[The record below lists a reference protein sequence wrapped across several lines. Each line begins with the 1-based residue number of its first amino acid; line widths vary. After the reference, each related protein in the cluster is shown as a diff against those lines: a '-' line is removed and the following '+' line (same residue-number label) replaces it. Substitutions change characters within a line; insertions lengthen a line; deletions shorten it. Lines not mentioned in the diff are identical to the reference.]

1 MLQKTFFKQQD
12 RIQLSIA
19 FIGALLGLTFLI
31 TSIHYLIKVNEFGRG
46 NEILGPNTLI
56 IQKKIGANN
65 AFQLG
70 KNDFTKREIELIKAE
85 SFVAAVEPIISN
97 NFDVS
102 LQTNDPVVPYF
113 RTDVF
118 LQTVNPTFIDVPAQK
133 WTWKKGDAFVPL
145 IMPRD
150 FLVMLNTF
158 MSAKNIPTVSD
169 EIAQSIQFEF
179 TLKHGDRKEKMNVRI
194 IGFTNEISSLL
205 VPESFMKWA
214 NEQYGQSTDQ
224 KITQLML
231 AGKENQFGLVEGMLK
246 EKHLESKNAQVLVGR
261 LKSMIGTFIWIVLC
275 VSVLAVFL
283 SGLVLIQY
291 LQLLIN
297 KNNYEIK
304 TLIRLG
310 YHPKTLVN
318 TFVRYFFNVFGS
330 ITVMSIVLFNIV
342 KFYLDAAFNKGG
354 VYIDSS
360 FNYLSYL
367 AIVIAYVIFTL
378 ASLISAKKHIYN
390 AEKG

>member
-12 RIQLSIA
+12 RVQLSIA

-56 IQKKIGANN
+56 IQKKIGASN

-85 SFVAAVEPIISN
+85 SFVAAVELIISN

-275 VSVLAVFL
+275 VSILAVFL

-360 FNYLSYL
+360 FTYLSYL

>member
-12 RIQLSIA
+12 RVQLSIA

-102 LQTNDPVVPYF
+102 LQTNSPVVPYF

-133 WTWKKGDAFVPL
+133 WTWKKGDAYVPL

-169 EIAQSIQFEF
+169 EIAQSIPFEF

-275 VSVLAVFL
+275 VSILAVFL

-330 ITVMSIVLFNIV
+330 ITVLSIVLFNIV
-342 KFYLDAAFNKGG
+342 KFYLDATFNKGG
-354 VYIDSS
+354 VYIESS
-360 FNYLSYL
+360 FTFASYL

-378 ASLISAKKHIYN
+378 ASFISAKKHIYN

>member
-1 MLQKTFFKQQD
+1 MLRKTLFNKQD
-12 RIQLSIA
+12 RVQLVIA
-19 FIGALLGLTFLI
+19 LVGALLGLSFLI
-31 TSIHYLIKVNEFGRG
+31 AAIHYLIKINEFGRG

-56 IQKKIGANN
+56 IQKKIGASN

-70 KNDFTKREIELIKAE
+70 KVEFTQREIDLMRSE
-85 SFVAAVEPIISN
+85 SFIAAVEPITSN

-118 LQTVNPTFIDVPAQK
+118 LQTVNPRFIDIPANNWK
-133 WTWKKGDAFVPL
+133 WKKGDAFVPL

-150 FLVMLNTF
+150 FIVMLNTF

-169 EIAQSIQFEF
+169 EIAQDIRFEF
-179 TLKHGDRKEKMNVRI
+179 TLKNGDHKENLNVRI
-194 IGFTNEISSLL
+194 VGFTNEISSLL

-214 NEQYGQSTDQ
+214 NENFGNSTEQ

-246 EKHLESKNAQVLVGR
+246 EKHLESKNAQVIVGR
-261 LKSMIGTFIWIVLC
+261 LKSVIGTFIWIVLC
-275 VSVLAVFL
+275 IAILTVFL

-297 KNNYEIK
+297 KNSYEIR
-304 TLIRLG
+304 TLIRMG
-310 YHPKTLVN
+310 YHPKTLVKE
-318 TFVRYFFNVFGS
+318 FVRYFAIAFGGVS
-330 ITVMSIVLFNIV
+330 VVGIIIFQLV
-342 KFYLDAAFNKGG
+342 KYNLDDLFNKGG
-354 VYIDSS
+354 VYIDSEITS
-360 FNYLSYL
+360 ASYL
-367 AIVIAYVIFTL
+367 AILIAYAIFTL
-378 ASLISAKKHIYN
+378 ASFVRAEKNIYH

>member
-12 RIQLSIA
+12 RVQLSIA

-102 LQTNDPVVPYF
+102 LQTNSPVVPYF

-133 WTWKKGDAFVPL
+133 WTWKKGDAYVPL

-169 EIAQSIQFEF
+169 EIAQSIPFEF

-275 VSVLAVFL
+275 VSILAVFL

-330 ITVMSIVLFNIV
+330 ITVLSIVLFNIV

-354 VYIDSS
+354 VYIESS
-360 FNYLSYL
+360 FTFASYL

-378 ASLISAKKHIYN
+378 ASFFSTKKHIYN

>member
-12 RIQLSIA
+12 RVQLSIA

-46 NEILGPNTLI
+46 NEILGPNTII

-102 LQTNDPVVPYF
+102 LQTNSPVVPYF

-118 LQTVNPTFIDVPAQK
+118 LQTVNPTFIDIPAQK
-133 WTWKKGDAFVPL
+133 WTWKKGDAYVPL

-169 EIAQSIQFEF
+169 EIAQSIPFEF

-246 EKHLESKNAQVLVGR
+246 EKHLESKNTQVLVGR

-275 VSVLAVFL
+275 VSILAVFL

-310 YHPKTLVN
+310 YHPKKLVN
-318 TFVRYFFNVFGS
+318 TFVWYFFNVFGS

-360 FNYLSYL
+360 FTFASYL

-378 ASLISAKKHIYN
+378 ASFLSAKKHIYN

>member
-12 RIQLSIA
+12 RVQLSIA

-102 LQTNDPVVPYF
+102 LQTNSPVVPYF

-133 WTWKKGDAFVPL
+133 WTWKKGDAYVPL

-169 EIAQSIQFEF
+169 EIAQSIPFEF

-246 EKHLESKNAQVLVGR
+246 EKQKKKKNAQVLVGR

-275 VSVLAVFL
+275 VSILAVFL

-310 YHPKTLVN
+310 YHPKKLVN
-318 TFVRYFFNVFGS
+318 TFVWYFFNVFGS

-360 FNYLSYL
+360 FTFASYL

-378 ASLISAKKHIYN
+378 ASFLSAKKHIYN

>member
-1 MLQKTFFKQQD
+1 MLQKTFFKKQD
-12 RIQLSIA
+12 RVQLSIA

-102 LQTNDPVVPYF
+102 LQTNSPVVPYF

-133 WTWKKGDAFVPL
+133 WTWKKGDAYVPL

-169 EIAQSIQFEF
+169 EIAQSIPFEF

-275 VSVLAVFL
+275 VSILAVFL

-330 ITVMSIVLFNIV
+330 ITVLSIVLFNIV

-354 VYIDSS
+354 VYIESS
-360 FNYLSYL
+360 FTFASYL

-378 ASLISAKKHIYN
+378 VSFISSKKHIYN

>member
-12 RIQLSIA
+12 RVQLSIA

-102 LQTNDPVVPYF
+102 LQTNSPVVPYF

-133 WTWKKGDAFVPL
+133 WTWKKGDAYVPL

-169 EIAQSIQFEF
+169 EIAQSIPFEF

-275 VSVLAVFL
+275 VSILAVFL

-318 TFVRYFFNVFGS
+318 TFVRYFFKVFGS
-330 ITVMSIVLFNIV
+330 ITVLSIVLFNIV

-354 VYIDSS
+354 VYIESS
-360 FNYLSYL
+360 FTLASYL

-378 ASLISAKKHIYN
+378 ASFFSAKKHIYN

>member
-12 RIQLSIA
+12 RVQLSIA

-46 NEILGPNTLI
+46 NEILGPNTII

-102 LQTNDPVVPYF
+102 LQTNSPVVPYF

-118 LQTVNPTFIDVPAQK
+118 LQTVNPTFIDIPAQK
-133 WTWKKGDAFVPL
+133 WTWKKGDAYVPL

-169 EIAQSIQFEF
+169 EIAQSIPFEF

-275 VSVLAVFL
+275 VSILAVFL

-310 YHPKTLVN
+310 YHPKKLVN
-318 TFVRYFFNVFGS
+318 TFVWYFFNVFGS

-360 FNYLSYL
+360 FTFASYL

-378 ASLISAKKHIYN
+378 ASFLSAKKHIYN

>member
-12 RIQLSIA
+12 RVQLSIA

-46 NEILGPNTLI
+46 NEILGPNTII

-102 LQTNDPVVPYF
+102 LQTNSPVVPYF

-118 LQTVNPTFIDVPAQK
+118 LQTVNPTFIDIPAQN
-133 WTWKKGDAFVPL
+133 WTWKKGDAYVPL

-169 EIAQSIQFEF
+169 EIAQSIPFEF
-179 TLKHGDRKEKMNVRI
+179 TLKHGDRKEIMNVRI

-275 VSVLAVFL
+275 VSILAVFL

-310 YHPKTLVN
+310 YHPKKLVN
-318 TFVRYFFNVFGS
+318 TFVWYFFNVFGS
-330 ITVMSIVLFNIV
+330 ITMMSIVLFNIV

-360 FNYLSYL
+360 FTFASYL

-378 ASLISAKKHIYN
+378 ASFLSAKKHIYN

>member
-12 RIQLSIA
+12 RVQLSIA

-46 NEILGPNTLI
+46 NEILGPNTII

-102 LQTNDPVVPYF
+102 LQTNSPVVPYF

-133 WTWKKGDAFVPL
+133 WTWKKGDAYVPL

-150 FLVMLNTF
+150 LIVMLNTF

-169 EIAQSIQFEF
+169 EIAQSIPFEF

-275 VSVLAVFL
+275 VSILAVFL

-310 YHPKTLVN
+310 YHPKKLVN
-318 TFVRYFFNVFGS
+318 TFVWYFFNVFGS

-360 FNYLSYL
+360 FTFASYL

-378 ASLISAKKHIYN
+378 ASFLSAKKHIYN

>member
-12 RIQLSIA
+12 RVQLSIA

-275 VSVLAVFL
+275 VSILAVFL

-354 VYIDSS
+354 VYIESS
-360 FNYLSYL
+360 FTFASYL

-378 ASLISAKKHIYN
+378 ASFFSAKKHIYN

>member
-12 RIQLSIA
+12 RVQLSIA

-46 NEILGPNTLI
+46 SEILGPNTLI
-56 IQKKIGANN
+56 IQKKIGASN

-354 VYIDSS
+354 VYIESS
-360 FNYLSYL
+360 FTLASYL

-378 ASLISAKKHIYN
+378 ASFFSAKKHIYN

>member
-1 MLQKTFFKQQD
+1 
-12 RIQLSIA
+12 LSIA

-46 NEILGPNTLI
+46 SEILGPNALI
-56 IQKKIGANN
+56 IQKKIGASN

-360 FNYLSYL
+360 FTYLSYL

>member
-12 RIQLSIA
+12 RVQLSIA

-70 KNDFTKREIELIKAE
+70 KNDFTKREIELIKTE

-354 VYIDSS
+354 VYIESS
-360 FNYLSYL
+360 FTLASYL

-378 ASLISAKKHIYN
+378 ASFFSAKKHIYN

>member
-12 RIQLSIA
+12 RVQLSIA

-102 LQTNDPVVPYF
+102 LQTNSPVVPYF

-133 WTWKKGDAFVPL
+133 WTWKKGDAYVPL

-150 FLVMLNTF
+150 LIVMLNTF

-169 EIAQSIQFEF
+169 EIAQSIPFEF

-275 VSVLAVFL
+275 VSILAVFL

-310 YHPKTLVN
+310 YHPKKLVN
-318 TFVRYFFNVFGS
+318 TFVWYFFNVFGS

-360 FNYLSYL
+360 FTFASYL

-378 ASLISAKKHIYN
+378 ASFLSAKKHIYN

>member
-12 RIQLSIA
+12 RVQLSIA

-102 LQTNDPVVPYF
+102 LQTNSPVVPYF

-118 LQTVNPTFIDVPAQK
+118 LQTVNPTFIDIPAQN
-133 WTWKKGDAFVPL
+133 WTWKKGDAYVPL

-169 EIAQSIQFEF
+169 EIAQSIPFEF

-275 VSVLAVFL
+275 VSILAVFL

-310 YHPKTLVN
+310 YHPKKLVN
-318 TFVRYFFNVFGS
+318 TFVWYFFNVFGS
-330 ITVMSIVLFNIV
+330 ITMMSIVLFNIV

-360 FNYLSYL
+360 FTFASYL

-378 ASLISAKKHIYN
+378 ASFLSAKKHIYN

>member
-12 RIQLSIA
+12 RVQLSIA

-102 LQTNDPVVPYF
+102 LQTNSPVVPYF

-118 LQTVNPTFIDVPAQK
+118 LQTVNPTFIDIPAQK
-133 WTWKKGDAFVPL
+133 WTWKKGDAYVPL

-158 MSAKNIPTVSD
+158 MSAKNIPTLSD

-224 KITQLML
+224 KITQLIL
-231 AGKENQFGLVEGMLK
+231 AGKENHFGLVEGMLK

-275 VSVLAVFL
+275 VSILAVFL

-354 VYIDSS
+354 VYIESS
-360 FNYLSYL
+360 FTLASYL

-378 ASLISAKKHIYN
+378 ASFFSAKKHIYN

>member
-360 FNYLSYL
+360 FTYLSYL

>member
-12 RIQLSIA
+12 RVQLSIA

-102 LQTNDPVVPYF
+102 LQTNSPVVPYF

-133 WTWKKGDAFVPL
+133 WTWKKGDAYVPL

-169 EIAQSIQFEF
+169 EIAQSIPFEF

-275 VSVLAVFL
+275 VSILAVFL

-310 YHPKTLVN
+310 YHPKKLVN
-318 TFVRYFFNVFGS
+318 TFVWYFFNVFGS

-360 FNYLSYL
+360 FTFASYL

-378 ASLISAKKHIYN
+378 ASFLSAKKHIYN

>member
-12 RIQLSIA
+12 RVQLSIA

-102 LQTNDPVVPYF
+102 LQTNSPVVPYF

-133 WTWKKGDAFVPL
+133 WTWKKGDAYVPL

-169 EIAQSIQFEF
+169 EIAQSIPFEF

-275 VSVLAVFL
+275 VSILAVFL

-310 YHPKTLVN
+310 YHPKTLVK

-330 ITVMSIVLFNIV
+330 ITVLSIVLFNIV

-354 VYIDSS
+354 VYIESS
-360 FNYLSYL
+360 FTFASYL

-378 ASLISAKKHIYN
+378 ASFFSAKKHIYN

>member
-12 RIQLSIA
+12 RVQLSIA

-102 LQTNDPVVPYF
+102 LQTNSPVVPYF

-118 LQTVNPTFIDVPAQK
+118 LQTVNPTFIDIPAQK
-133 WTWKKGDAFVPL
+133 WTWKKGDAYVPL

-169 EIAQSIQFEF
+169 EIAQSIPFEF

-275 VSVLAVFL
+275 VSILAVFL

-310 YHPKTLVN
+310 YHPKKLVN
-318 TFVRYFFNVFGS
+318 TFVWYFFNVFGS

-360 FNYLSYL
+360 FTFASYL

-378 ASLISAKKHIYN
+378 ASFLSAKKHIYN

>member
-12 RIQLSIA
+12 RVQLSIA
-19 FIGALLGLTFLI
+19 FIGALLGLSFLI

-56 IQKKIGANN
+56 IQKKNGASN

-70 KNDFTKREIELIKAE
+70 KNDFSKREIELMQAE
-85 SFVAAVEPIISN
+85 SFVSAVEPIISN

-118 LQTVNPTFIDVPAQK
+118 LQTVNPTFIDIPAQK
-133 WTWKKGDAFVPL
+133 WTWKKGDAYVPL

-150 FLVMLNTF
+150 FIVMLNTF

-169 EIAQSIQFEF
+169 EIAQDIRFEF
-179 TLKHGDRKEKMNVRI
+179 TLKNGDKKEKVNVRI

-214 NEQYGQSTDQ
+214 NEKYGNSTDQ

-275 VSVLAVFL
+275 VSILAVFL

-318 TFVRYFFNVFGS
+318 TFVSYFFKLFGG
-330 ITVMSIVLFNIV
+330 IAVMSIVLFNIV
-342 KFYLDAAFNKGG
+342 KFNLDAAFNKGG
-354 VYIDSS
+354 VYIESS
-360 FNYLSYL
+360 FTLASYL
-367 AIVIAYVIFTL
+367 AIVIAYVIFTQ
-378 ASLISAKKHIYN
+378 ASFFSAKKHIYN

>member
-12 RIQLSIA
+12 RVQLSIA

-102 LQTNDPVVPYF
+102 LQTNSTVVPYF

-133 WTWKKGDAFVPL
+133 WTWKKGDAYVPL

-169 EIAQSIQFEF
+169 EIAQSIPFEF

-214 NEQYGQSTDQ
+214 NEQYGQTTDQ

-275 VSVLAVFL
+275 VSILAVFL

-310 YHPKTLVN
+310 YHPKTLVI

-330 ITVMSIVLFNIV
+330 ITVLSIVLFNIV

-354 VYIDSS
+354 VYIESS
-360 FNYLSYL
+360 FTFASYL

-378 ASLISAKKHIYN
+378 VSFISAKKHIYN

>member
-12 RIQLSIA
+12 RVQLSIA
-19 FIGALLGLTFLI
+19 FIGALLGLSFLI

-56 IQKKIGANN
+56 IQKKIGASN

-70 KNDFTKREIELIKAE
+70 KNDFSKREIELMQAE
-85 SFVAAVEPIISN
+85 SFVSAVEPIISN

-118 LQTVNPTFIDVPAQK
+118 LQTVNPTFIDIPAQK
-133 WTWKKGDAFVPL
+133 WTWKKGDAYVPL

-150 FLVMLNTF
+150 FIVMLNTF

-169 EIAQSIQFEF
+169 EIAQDIRFEF
-179 TLKHGDRKEKMNVRI
+179 TLKNGDKKEKVNVRI

-214 NEQYGQSTDQ
+214 NEKYGNSTEQ

-275 VSVLAVFL
+275 VSILAVFL

-310 YHPKTLVN
+310 YHPKILVN
-318 TFVRYFFNVFGS
+318 TFVSYFFKVFGG
-330 ITVMSIVLFNIV
+330 IAMMSIVLFNIV
-342 KFYLDAAFNKGG
+342 KFNLDAAFNKGG
-354 VYIDSS
+354 VYIESS
-360 FNYLSYL
+360 FTLASYL

-378 ASLISAKKHIYN
+378 ASLISAKKHIFN

>member
-12 RIQLSIA
+12 RVQLSIA

-102 LQTNDPVVPYF
+102 LQTNSPVVPYF

-133 WTWKKGDAFVPL
+133 WTWKKGDAYVPL

-169 EIAQSIQFEF
+169 EIAQSIPFEF

-275 VSVLAVFL
+275 VSILAVFL

-318 TFVRYFFNVFGS
+318 TFVRYFLNVFGS
-330 ITVMSIVLFNIV
+330 ITVLSIVLFNIV

-354 VYIDSS
+354 VYIESS
-360 FNYLSYL
+360 FTFASYL

-378 ASLISAKKHIYN
+378 ASFISAKKHIYN

>member
-12 RIQLSIA
+12 RVQLSIA

-56 IQKKIGANN
+56 IHKKIGANN

-354 VYIDSS
+354 VYIESS
-360 FNYLSYL
+360 FTLASYL

-378 ASLISAKKHIYN
+378 ASFFSAKKHIYN

>member
-12 RIQLSIA
+12 RVQLSIA

-102 LQTNDPVVPYF
+102 LQTNSPVVPYF

-118 LQTVNPTFIDVPAQK
+118 LQTVNPTFIDVLAQK
-133 WTWKKGDAFVPL
+133 WTWKKGDAYVPL

-158 MSAKNIPTVSD
+158 MSAKNIPTVRD
-169 EIAQSIQFEF
+169 EIAQSIPFEF

-275 VSVLAVFL
+275 VSILAVFL

-330 ITVMSIVLFNIV
+330 ITVLSIVLFNIV

-354 VYIDSS
+354 VYIESS
-360 FNYLSYL
+360 FTFASYL

-378 ASLISAKKHIYN
+378 ASFFSAKKHIYN

>member
-12 RIQLSIA
+12 RVQLSIA

-102 LQTNDPVVPYF
+102 LQTNSPVVPYF

-118 LQTVNPTFIDVPAQK
+118 LQTVNPTFIDIPAQN
-133 WTWKKGDAFVPL
+133 WTWKKGDAYVPL

-169 EIAQSIQFEF
+169 EIAQSIPFEF
-179 TLKHGDRKEKMNVRI
+179 TLKHGDRKEIMNVRI

-275 VSVLAVFL
+275 VSILAVFL

-310 YHPKTLVN
+310 YHPKKLVN
-318 TFVRYFFNVFGS
+318 TFVWYFFNVFGS
-330 ITVMSIVLFNIV
+330 ITMMSIVLFNIV

-360 FNYLSYL
+360 FTFASYL

-378 ASLISAKKHIYN
+378 ASFLSAKKHIYN

>member
-12 RIQLSIA
+12 RVQLSIA

-46 NEILGPNTLI
+46 NEILGPNTII

-102 LQTNDPVVPYF
+102 LQTNSPVVPYF

-133 WTWKKGDAFVPL
+133 WTWKKGDAYVPL

-169 EIAQSIQFEF
+169 EIAQSIPFEF
-179 TLKHGDRKEKMNVRI
+179 TLKHGDRKEIMNVRI

-275 VSVLAVFL
+275 VSILAVFL

-310 YHPKTLVN
+310 YHPKKLVN
-318 TFVRYFFNVFGS
+318 TFVWYFFNVFGS

-360 FNYLSYL
+360 FTFASYL

-378 ASLISAKKHIYN
+378 ASFLSAKKHIYN

>member
-1 MLQKTFFKQQD
+1 
-12 RIQLSIA
+12 
-19 FIGALLGLTFLI
+19 
-31 TSIHYLIKVNEFGRG
+31 
-46 NEILGPNTLI
+46 
-56 IQKKIGANN
+56 
-65 AFQLG
+65 
-70 KNDFTKREIELIKAE
+70 
-85 SFVAAVEPIISN
+85 
-97 NFDVS
+97 
-102 LQTNDPVVPYF
+102 
-113 RTDVF
+113 
-118 LQTVNPTFIDVPAQK
+118 VNPTFIDVPAQK

-275 VSVLAVFL
+275 VSILAVFL

-354 VYIDSS
+354 VYIESS
-360 FNYLSYL
+360 FTFASYL

-378 ASLISAKKHIYN
+378 ASFFSAKKHIYN

>member
-12 RIQLSIA
+12 RVQLSIA

-275 VSVLAVFL
+275 VSILAVFL

-342 KFYLDAAFNKGG
+342 KFYLDAAFNKGV
-354 VYIDSS
+354 VYIESI
-360 FNYLSYL
+360 FTFASYL

-378 ASLISAKKHIYN
+378 ASFFSAKKHIYN

>member
-12 RIQLSIA
+12 RVQLSIA

-46 NEILGPNTLI
+46 NEILGPNTII

-102 LQTNDPVVPYF
+102 LQTNSPVVPYF

-118 LQTVNPTFIDVPAQK
+118 LQTVNPTFIDIPAQK
-133 WTWKKGDAFVPL
+133 WTWKKGDAYVPL

-158 MSAKNIPTVSD
+158 MSAKNIPTLSD

-275 VSVLAVFL
+275 VSILAVFL

-354 VYIDSS
+354 VYIESS
-360 FNYLSYL
+360 FTLASYL

-378 ASLISAKKHIYN
+378 ASFFSAKKHIYN

>member
-12 RIQLSIA
+12 RVQLSIA

-56 IQKKIGANN
+56 IQKKIVASN
-65 AFQLG
+65 AFNLS
-70 KNDFTKREIELIKAE
+70 KTDFNQREIETLRANECI
-85 SFVAAVEPIISN
+85 AAVEPIISN

-102 LQTNDPVVPYF
+102 LQTNSPVVPYF

-118 LQTVNPTFIDVPAQK
+118 LQTVNPTFIDITAQK
-133 WTWKKGDAFVPL
+133 WTWKKGDAYVPL

-169 EIAQSIQFEF
+169 EIAQSIPFEF
-179 TLKHGDRKEKMNVRI
+179 TLKNGDDKVKMNVRI

-214 NEQYGQSTDQ
+214 NQQFGKSDEQ
-224 KITQLML
+224 KINQLML
-231 AGKENQFGLVEGMLK
+231 AGKENQFGLVETLLK

-261 LKSMIGTFIWIVLC
+261 LKSMVGTFIWIILC
-275 VSVLAVFL
+275 VSILAVFL

-310 YHPKTLVN
+310 YHPKKLVN
-318 TFVRYFFNVFGS
+318 TFVSYFFKVFGG
-330 ITVMSIVLFNIV
+330 IAVMSIVLFNSV
-342 KFYLDAAFNKGG
+342 KFVLDAAFNKGG

-360 FNYLSYL
+360 FTYLSYL

-378 ASLISAKKHIYN
+378 ASFVSAKKNIYQ

>member
-12 RIQLSIA
+12 RVQLSIA
-19 FIGALLGLTFLI
+19 FIGALMGLSFLI

-56 IQKKIGANN
+56 IQKKIGASN

-70 KNDFTKREIELIKAE
+70 KNDFTKREIELMQDE
-85 SFVAAVEPIISN
+85 PFVSAVEPIISN

-118 LQTVNPTFIDVPAQK
+118 LQTVNPKFIDIPAQK
-133 WTWKKGDAFVPL
+133 WTWKKGDAYVPL
-145 IMPRD
+145 IMPRE
-150 FLVMLNTF
+150 FIVMLNTF

-169 EIAQSIQFEF
+169 EIAQDIRFEF
-179 TLKHGDRKEKMNVRI
+179 TLKNGIQKENVNVRI

-205 VPESFMKWA
+205 VPETFMKWA
-214 NEQYGQSTDQ
+214 NEKYGKTTDQ

-246 EKHLESKNAQVLVGR
+246 DKHLESKNAQVLVGR

-275 VSVLAVFL
+275 VSILAVFL

-310 YHPKTLVN
+310 YHAKTLVN
-318 TFVRYFFNVFGS
+318 TFVWYFFNVFGS

-342 KFYLDAAFNKGG
+342 KFYLDTAFNKGG
-354 VYIDSS
+354 VYIESS
-360 FNYLSYL
+360 FTFASYL

-378 ASLISAKKHIYN
+378 ASFISAKKNIFH

>member
-12 RIQLSIA
+12 RVQLSIA
-19 FIGALLGLTFLI
+19 FIGALLGLSFLI

-56 IQKKIGANN
+56 IQKKIGASN

-70 KNDFTKREIELIKAE
+70 KNDFSKREIELMQAE
-85 SFVAAVEPIISN
+85 SFVSAVEPIISN

-118 LQTVNPTFIDVPAQK
+118 LQTVNPTFIDIPAQK
-133 WTWKKGDAFVPL
+133 WTWKKGDAYVPL

-150 FLVMLNTF
+150 FIVMLNTF

-169 EIAQSIQFEF
+169 EIAQDIRFEF
-179 TLKHGDRKEKMNVRI
+179 TLKNGDKKEKVNVRI

-214 NEQYGQSTDQ
+214 NEKYGNSTEQ

-275 VSVLAVFL
+275 VSILAVFL

-318 TFVRYFFNVFGS
+318 TFVSYFFKLFGG
-330 ITVMSIVLFNIV
+330 IAVMSIVLFNIV
-342 KFYLDAAFNKGG
+342 KFNLDAAFNKGG
-354 VYIDSS
+354 VYIESS
-360 FNYLSYL
+360 FTLASYL

-378 ASLISAKKHIYN
+378 ASFFSAKKHIYN

>member
-12 RIQLSIA
+12 RVQLSIA

-360 FNYLSYL
+360 FTYLSYL

>member
-12 RIQLSIA
+12 RVQLSIA

-46 NEILGPNTLI
+46 NEILGPNTII

-102 LQTNDPVVPYF
+102 LQTNSPVVPYF

-133 WTWKKGDAFVPL
+133 WTWKKGDAYVPL

-169 EIAQSIQFEF
+169 EIAQSIPFEF
-179 TLKHGDRKEKMNVRI
+179 TLKHGDRKEIMNVRI

-275 VSVLAVFL
+275 VSILAVFL

-310 YHPKTLVN
+310 YHPKKLVN
-318 TFVRYFFNVFGS
+318 TFVWYFFNVFGS
-330 ITVMSIVLFNIV
+330 ITMMSIVLFNIV

-360 FNYLSYL
+360 FTFASYL

-378 ASLISAKKHIYN
+378 ASFLSAKKHIYN

>member
-12 RIQLSIA
+12 RVQLSIA
-19 FIGALLGLTFLI
+19 FIGALLGLSFLI

-56 IQKKIGANN
+56 IQKKIGASN

-70 KNDFTKREIELIKAE
+70 KNDFTKREIELMQDE
-85 SFVAAVEPIISN
+85 PFVSAVEPIISN

-118 LQTVNPTFIDVPAQK
+118 LQTVNPKFIDIPAQK
-133 WTWKKGDAFVPL
+133 WTWKKGDAYVPL
-145 IMPRD
+145 IMPRE
-150 FLVMLNTF
+150 FIVMLNTF

-169 EIAQSIQFEF
+169 EIAQDIRFEF
-179 TLKHGDRKEKMNVRI
+179 TLKNGNQKENVNVRI

-205 VPESFMKWA
+205 VPETFMKWA
-214 NEQYGQSTDQ
+214 NEKYGKTTDQ

-246 EKHLESKNAQVLVGR
+246 DKHLESKNAQVLVSR

-275 VSVLAVFL
+275 VSILAVFL

-342 KFYLDAAFNKGG
+342 KFYLDTAFNKGG
-354 VYIDSS
+354 VYIESS
-360 FNYLSYL
+360 FTFASYL

-378 ASLISAKKHIYN
+378 ASFISAKKNIFH